1 MKNKLITHIFII
13 IASLTIIF
21 TCYSCDDIFDQKA
34 GSRINP
40 ENHYSDSIDIDLSL
54 RGAMTP
60 LTEVMPN
67 LVLIDGLFTDMMD
80 VTSNADS
87 YMKELNEHMVSA
99 SNPYINPA
107 AFYKTI
113 INVNEVLKN
122 IDKVQVSDPSVND
135 FYMRAYKGALIGL
148 RTWVYFT
155 LSKLYGEVAWI
166 EDNLEELPK
175 TDPVYIQKN
184 ALLDTLINQLKPHI
198 QTNSKILEV
207 RIQKYPNNKA
217 LIGEMYLEQ
226 NNYDSAAYYLK
237 LGIESHGNDKDN
249 YKVTD
254 EYEKR
259 SWQSLFENSEGM
271 DNTEIISVVP
281 FELTE
286 GQTNPLYTWAFTQYA
301 IKPSNTIIDL
311 FLAQT
316 PLKGDI
322 DFRGIGTSVDTSLF
336 QMPLITKF
344 ILGDIVKNNADIIL
358 SRAGDIHLLL
368 AEAVNRLGDSE
379 TALAL
384 LNHGFN
390 AMSKV
395 PVAYRYWVNNVGI
408 RGRAYLKKRTIP
420 KEISEDPDL
429 LMIFV
434 EDLIIEER
442 ALELAFEGKRWFDL
456 TRIARRRNDVNYIAN
471 KVTLKYSDEAKIS
484 KVNNI
489 LKDENNWY
497 LPFVK

>member
-21 TCYSCDDIFDQKA
+21 TCYSCDDIFEQKA
-34 GSRINP
+34 GSRITP

-87 YMKELNEHMVSA
+87 YMEELNEHTVSI

-113 INVNEVLKN
+113 INLNEVLKN
-122 IDKVQVSDPSVND
+122 IDRVQVSDPNVND
-135 FYMRAYKGALIGL
+135 FYIRAYKGALIGL

-166 EDNLEELPK
+166 EDNLEELPT

-184 ALLDTLINQLKPHI
+184 ALLDTLINQLKPYI
-198 QTNSKILEV
+198 QTNNKILEIRV
-207 RIQKYPNNKA
+207 QKYPNNKA

-226 NNYDSAAYYLK
+226 DRYDSAAYYLK
-237 LGIESHGNDKDN
+237 LGMESHGNEKLI
-249 YKVTD
+249 YKVTN
-254 EYEKR
+254 EYEKER
-259 SWQSLFENSEGM
+259 WQDIFTNSEGM
-271 DNTEIISVVP
+271 DNSEIISVIP
-281 FELTE
+281 FDLTE
-286 GQTNPLYTWAFTQYA
+286 GQTNPLFTWSFTQYA
-301 IKPSNTIIDL
+301 IKPSNSIIDL

-322 DFRGIGTSVDTSLF
+322 DYRGIGTSIDTLSP
-336 QMPLITKF
+336 QMPFIKKY
-344 ILGDIVKNNADIIL
+344 ILGDYRKNNIIL

-368 AEAVNRLGDSE
+368 AEAVNRLGDTE

-390 AMSKV
+390 AMSKT
-395 PVAYRYWVNNVGI
+395 PLAYRYWVENVGI

-420 KEISEDPDL
+420 KEINEDPDQ
-429 LMIFV
+429 LMIFI

-471 KVTLKYSDEAKIS
+471 IVTPKYSDQAKIS
-484 KVNNI
+484 KVSNI
-489 LKDENNWY
+489 LK
-497 LPFVK
+497 